1 MLARGSVCDGH
12 RSLTQSKSAIFHIDL
27 YRGTQRP
34 LVSDQDF
41 FSRNPNPLFLLLP
54 ALTSLYL

>member
-1 MLARGSVCDGH
+1 MGIGFLPYPS
-12 RSLTQSKSAIFHIDL
+12 QPIFHIDL

-34 LVSDQDF
+34 LVSDQDL
-41 FSRNPNPLFLLLP
+41 FSRNPNLLFLLLP

>member
-1 MLARGSVCDGH
+1 MLAQGLCDGH
-12 RSLTQSKSAIFHIDL
+12 RFLTLSKSAYFHIDL

-34 LVSDQDF
+34 LVSDQDL
-41 FSRNPNPLFLLLP
+41 FSRNPKLLFLLLP